1 MFLVV
6 EGLQYIT
13 VPRCLAFFFLRVGSP
28 IYTHRWEEGKN
39 FGTRIWDKV
48 RCYWEHYGELEEHYW
63 ERMGEHDGNT
73 IIKIS
78 TSQQITPLPPTPPLA
93 MEREKMNPLECMFS
107 CLVYLLHAY
116 SVCRLGCH
124 HFPDSANTPFLQ
136 STHHTYSNMRF
147 VTHLEWALPRAKYQ
161 RPNSLELWYPWKN
174 AT

>member
-78 TSQQITPLPPTPPLA
+78 TSQQITPLPPTPPWPW
-93 MEREKMNPLECMFS
+93 KGKKWT
-107 CLVYLLHAY
+107 LL
-116 SVCRLGCH
+116 SVCSVVSYICCMHILFADLVATIFLTQLIPPSYKAHIIPILIWGLSH
-124 HFPDSANTPFLQ
+124 TWNELSQEPNTKDLI
-136 STHHTYSNMRF
+136 
-147 VTHLEWALPRAKYQ
+147 V
-161 RPNSLELWYPWKN
+161 
-174 AT
+174 